1 MNIPHNSLMEQIK
14 ELVCLCE
21 QIASDYGDD
30 ASWFKQPASDEMIS
44 NWENK
49 HNVFIPETYKEWL
62 SFTNEAQIRNSL
74 AHFYGPDKFVMNSGD
89 LPEDLIVIADLIG
102 DGEQL
107 CFSKITRNFVWVDH
121 GELEI
126 IDDFGAVLSEIIRM
140 LKPKSCLSPEMKE
153 LLMNMVKNNS
163 QDKKRNNDKER
174 NNRCF

>member
-1 MNIPHNSLMEQIK
+1 MNIPHNSLMEKIK
-14 ELVCLCE
+14 ELVRLCK

-30 ASWFKQPASDEMIS
+30 ASWFKQPASDEMIF

-49 HNVFIPETYKEWL
+49 HNIFIPETYKEWL

-107 CFSKITRNFVWVDH
+107 CFSLPPD
-121 GELEI
+121 
-126 IDDFGAVLSEIIRM
+126 
-140 LKPKSCLSPEMKE
+140 
-153 LLMNMVKNNS
+153 
-163 QDKKRNNDKER
+163 
-174 NNRCF
+174 